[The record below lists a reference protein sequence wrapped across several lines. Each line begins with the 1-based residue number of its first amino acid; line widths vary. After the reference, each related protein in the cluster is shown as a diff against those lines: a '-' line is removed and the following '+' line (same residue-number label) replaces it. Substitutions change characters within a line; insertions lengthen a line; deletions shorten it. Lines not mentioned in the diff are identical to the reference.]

1 MRALAVI
8 TFALSGC
15 GGSTM
20 PVMMNGAITL
30 GTTALD
36 GSGFVPLEGDQTLVE
51 GAQGGFHIW
60 VKYRVQAA
68 PGPAMVKRTARR
80 VSDDRLL
87 LTTMAETM
95 LGEPGADGW
104 WELPTAVP
112 SFMCPSPLGVK
123 VEDEPAQFQI
133 TILDMSGKMIGQAS
147 AEATPR
153 CPSDSADKA
162 AFCHQICDG

>member
-1 MRALAVI
+1 MRALLAIVVLCG
-8 TFALSGC
+8 AC
-15 GGSTM
+15 GGSK
-20 PVMMNGAITL
+20 PVMMSGAISL
-30 GTTALD
+30 GTTAQD
-36 GSGFVPLEGDQTLVE
+36 GSGFLPLEGDQTLVE

-104 WELPTAVP
+104 WELPMAVP
-112 SFMCPSPLGVK
+112 SFMCPSPLGVR
-123 VEDEPAQFQI
+123 VEDQAAQFEI
-133 TILDMSGKMIGQAS
+133 TILDMNGQMIGQAS

-153 CPSDSADKA
+153 CPTDDKA